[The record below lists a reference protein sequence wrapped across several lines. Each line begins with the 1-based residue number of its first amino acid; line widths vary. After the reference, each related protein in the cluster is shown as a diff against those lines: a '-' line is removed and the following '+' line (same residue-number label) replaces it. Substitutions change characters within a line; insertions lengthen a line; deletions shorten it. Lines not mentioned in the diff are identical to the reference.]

1 MRNLEK
7 FTYIDLFAGI
17 GGFHLAAD
25 ALGGKC
31 LFASEIDTEA
41 KKAYHANYGLMPQG
55 DITKISSDEIPS
67 HDVLLAGFPCQPFSI
82 IGNRLGFDDIRG
94 TLFFEI
100 VYEGMAWSVKSIKTP
115 VPHSTQK
122 IRVISGRCSPDY
134 SYGITD
140 PHEDVERTGAAVL
153 SIWNERINIAKELY
167 EPLRTNVLVRNFNN
181 LSFLVFEQET
191 TRYNTRDYTWRA
203 NKNGNLEGYERGTNQ
218 HKFTWQPH
226 GSQFTILYNVP
237 PSAQKFKIK
246 RPPVLDFEETMAQ
259 IGFDK
264 DWVTIL

>member
-1 MRNLEK
+1 MQRPRLRDNRGKAPYELYPLGEIPDDMIYEIAK
-7 FTYIDLFAGI
+7 WMTYYFAVGKSDMNGEDWGDIFAKAI
-17 GGFHLAAD
+17 GGEHLGKPLGLAD
-25 ALGGKC
+25 
-31 LFASEIDTEA
+31 
-41 KKAYHANYGLMPQG
+41 
-55 DITKISSDEIPS
+55 
-67 HDVLLAGFPCQPFSI
+67 V
-82 IGNRLGFDDIRG
+82 
-94 TLFFEI
+94 

-203 NKNGNLEGYERGTNQ
+203 NKNGNLEGYARGTNQ

-226 GSQFTILYNVP
+226 GSQFTILYDVP